1 MSHRF
6 TLFSAL
12 ICDCI
17 YSTKTI
23 FTGRLL
29 LESSQRIL
37 DKSPGDEDAALAA
50 RTLYESAVKHQQH
63 AGSLWA
69 LSVWT
74 GAATFWAGRDVLA
87 FRGLTPLELER
98 YVSRMPW
105 RGRVANGSRRRRGD
119 DDRLGSAIPAPNVP
133 SGSRRQHSGAP
144 TGSRCSERR
153 RSAPFRW
160 APRPPGSSLETSGS
174 SRRRRRADPSAA
186 ARPRA
191 VRRGDRPIRM
201 SCSPTKRRNLPY
213 HARLLPTR
221 FPLYEAKPPF
231 PSPSS
236 WTGPVSWG
244 APE

>member
-1 MSHRF
+1 MLYHGLEKLFPAFLRNGGVLF

-98 YVSRMPW
+98 YVSRMPFPMFRASSLGAFSLGTAAAW
-105 RGRVANGSRRRRGD
+105 FITGD
-119 DDRLGSAIPAPNVP
+119 IRFQPPAPPGRPV
-133 SGSRRQHSGAP
+133 GGGA
-144 TGSRCSERR
+144 S
-153 RSAPFRW
+153 
-160 APRPPGSSLETSGS
+160 
-174 SRRRRRADPSAA
+174 
-186 ARPRA
+186 
-191 VRRGDRPIRM
+191 
-201 SCSPTKRRNLPY
+201 
-213 HARLLPTR
+213 
-221 FPLYEAKPPF
+221 
-231 PSPSS
+231 
-236 WTGPVSWG
+236 
-244 APE
+244 